1 MPNKNIDPWFK
12 AEKVAVAAI
21 AAARTAGD
29 WKMLSIEIV
38 NVSEARI
45 SRATAAHN
53 GKRVQIVENGEGA
66 DNIKAAGRYLV
77 QPPLVARDAALLDN
91 ALKSN
96 GTSGVV
102 ACREP
107 VTSLGLCPIVALGSG
122 VTVRVQV
129 EEPKNPNKPT
139 CAWFDH
145 AMKELGEHVLERL
158 DQDATQTRQ
167 LDYLLA
173 HFSAVPTFLG
183 VYQAAIAICNTLS
196 HENV

>member
-21 AAARTAGD
+21 EIARTAGD
-29 WKMLSIEIV
+29 WETLSIEIA
-38 NVSEARI
+38 NVSEARN
-45 SRATAAHN
+45 SRSTAAHN
-53 GKRVQIVENGEGA
+53 GKKVQIVENSEEA
-66 DNIKAAGRYLV
+66 DNIKTAGRYLV

-96 GTSGVV
+96 GISSVV

-145 AMKELGEHVLERL
+145 AVKELGEHVLEQL
-158 DQDATQTRQ
+158 DQDATQARQ

-173 HFSAVPTFLG
+173 HFSAVPTFFG
-183 VYQAAIAICNTLS
+183 VYQTAIAICNTLS
-196 HENV
+196 RESV